1 MTRVPN
7 CPHCGREVPVPGL
20 CHICTPPASD
30 RTTGSCAETI
40 RAMVTMLKDRDCP
53 YLGSFKLGYDAALDE
68 LLDLLET
75 ADVRP

>member
-1 MTRVPN
+1 
-7 CPHCGREVPVPGL
+7 
-20 CHICTPPASD
+20 
-30 RTTGSCAETI
+30 
-40 RAMVTMLKDRDCP
+40 MVTMLKDRDCP